1 MMKPYPEYKK
11 SGVEWLG
18 NVPKH
23 WENVPVKYLATE
35 EGSLFIDGDW
45 IESKDLSE
53 HGIRYIT
60 TGNVGL
66 GKYKEQ
72 GSGFI
77 TEEKFSE
84 LNCTEVFPDDLIISR
99 LNSPIGRACLVPDL
113 KARIVTS
120 VDNVILRPNEKY
132 SKRFLVYLFSSNEYI
147 NNNENLARGATMQRI
162 SRGLLGNVRL
172 LIPETLDEQ
181 EKIADYLDQK
191 IIRVDTLINEKESFI
206 KLLQEKRQ
214 SLISHVVTK
223 GLDDNVKMKPSGVDW
238 IGDIPEHWEI
248 KPIKYL
254 GLLGPS
260 KSEISQDLT
269 SKQCSFVPMEKLKTD
284 TLILD
289 EERDIKEVINGYTY
303 FKEGDILFAKVTPC
317 FENKNMCIAEGLTN
331 GIGFGSSEINVFR
344 TNKSNNT
351 KFVYYLFQ
359 EEYFMQ
365 FAKSNMTGT
374 GGLKRVP
381 SDVVLDYK
389 VAVPPLKEQIEIAEE
404 ISNRFARLAL
414 LIEETKNSIEL
425 LKEHRTALISAAV
438 TGKIDVREA
447 V

>member
-1 MMKPYPEYKK
+1 MMKAYPEYKHSK
-11 SGVEWLG
+11 INWAGDIPSHWNETKLKFVCDCLDSLRVPLNGEERSERSGDIPYWGANGIVDYINDFIFDEPLVLVGEDGAPFFDKKKDVAFFIEGKNWVNNHAHILRTKKDKIHEIFLKHLLNTVSYELYINGSTRDKLTQFQLNNISIPIPELNEQNLIVRALG
-18 NVPKH
+18 N
-23 WENVPVKYLATE
+23 
-35 EGSLFIDGDW
+35 
-45 IESKDLSE
+45 
-53 HGIRYIT
+53 
-60 TGNVGL
+60 
-66 GKYKEQ
+66 
-72 GSGFI
+72 
-77 TEEKFSE
+77 E
-84 LNCTEVFPDDLIISR
+84 LKRLDDLI
-99 LNSPIGRACLVPDL
+99 
-113 KARIVTS
+113 K
-120 VDNVILRPNEKY
+120 EK
-132 SKRFLVYLFSSNEYI
+132 
-147 NNNENLARGATMQRI
+147 Q
-162 SRGLLGNVRL
+162 
-172 LIPETLDEQ
+172 
-181 EKIADYLDQK
+181 
-191 IIRVDTLINEKESFI
+191 SFI

-214 SLISHVVTK
+214 ALISHVVTK
-223 GLDDNVKMKPSGVDW
+223 GLDDNVKMKPSGVEW
-238 IGDIPEHWEI
+238 IGDIPEHWEV

-254 GLLGPS
+254 GVLGPS
-260 KSEISQDLT
+260 KSELSHDFL
-269 SKQCSFVPMEKLKTD
+269 SRQCSFVPMEKLKTD
-284 TLILD
+284 TILLD
-289 EERDIKEVINGYTY
+289 EERVVQDVVDGYTY
-303 FKEGDILFAKVTPC
+303 FANGDILFAKVTPC
-317 FENKNMCIAEGLTN
+317 FENKNMCIADGLTN